1 MHKRRDKDVA
11 NQVTVHE
18 VVGEVK
24 GRVCVL
30 VDDMIDTGGTIC
42 AAADA
47 LFAHG
52 AEDVIV
58 TATHGVLS
66 GPAADRLKNSRV
78 SEFVLTDTL
87 PTPGELGA
95 DLDKITVLS
104 IAPTIAA
111 RSARSSR
118 TARSRASSTSTDP
131 GGHRSISCTASPPSK
146 LPQLLGEGGR
156 TCWGTAVRY
165 RRALRSRPMFGRV
178 TAPTAPVLRGV
189 AMADVKLTA
198 ETRTEFGKGAARRIR
213 REKKVPAVVY
223 GHGVDPLHVTLPGHE
238 LQLALR
244 TPNVLLTLDID
255 GKTQLAIPKAVQR
268 DAIKGFLEHV
278 DLLTV
283 KSGEKVTVEVYVHT
297 EGELAPGSFLLE
309 HVLSTITVEA
319 EATHI
324 PESVTVSIA
333 GLEAGASI
341 AAKDIPLPKGTT
353 LAIDEDAVVLQ
364 VLAAQAEEASTED
377 ADGESAEA

>member
-1 MHKRRDKDVA
+1 
-11 NQVTVHE
+11 
-18 VVGEVK
+18 
-24 GRVCVL
+24 
-30 VDDMIDTGGTIC
+30 
-42 AAADA
+42 
-47 LFAHG
+47 
-52 AEDVIV
+52 
-58 TATHGVLS
+58 
-66 GPAADRLKNSRV
+66 
-78 SEFVLTDTL
+78 
-87 PTPGELGA
+87 
-95 DLDKITVLS
+95 
-104 IAPTIAA
+104 
-111 RSARSSR
+111 
-118 TARSRASSTSTDP
+118 
-131 GGHRSISCTASPPSK
+131 
-146 LPQLLGEGGR
+146 
-156 TCWGTAVRY
+156 
-165 RRALRSRPMFGRV
+165 
-178 TAPTAPVLRGV
+178 
-189 AMADVKLTA
+189 MADVKLAA

-223 GHGVDPLHVTLPGHE
+223 GHGVDPLHITLPGHE

-244 TPNVLLTLDID
+244 TPNVLLTLDIE

-268 DAIKGFLEHV
+268 DAIKGYLEHV

-364 VLAAQAEEASTED
+364 VLAAQAEEASAD
-377 ADGESAEA
+377 ADTEATEA